1 MSTSLKKNAVLNT
14 IKTLCQVIFPIITIP
29 YISRALGAVNYGKVN
44 YTASII
50 SYFALFAAFGINNY
64 ATREGARIRDDKD
77 NLKELASQLYTISI
91 ITSIISILTLLAVVF
106 GLFSDNDKRILL
118 LVQGAAIIFTALG
131 ADWVNTIYEDFKY
144 ITIRYIV
151 VHLVS
156 LLLLFIFVKTPDDF
170 VVYAAILTIA
180 NSGANLFNI
189 FYIKKYV
196 LLRPQIS
203 SGITRHIRP
212 MLILVGYSFALTI
225 YVNSDTT
232 LLGIFKGDA
241 DVGIYSIAAKIY
253 LVVKQVLNA
262 SIMVS
267 VPRIASYLGKG
278 DKESYKKLLSS
289 VFDFLLLL
297 VLPSMVGLFMM
308 SDEVVFLAGGA
319 EYTAASLPL
328 KILSVALCFAVF
340 GCYFSN
346 CYLLPNKLDKE
357 MFIAT
362 IAGCVVNIGL
372 NCIVIPKYSYIGT
385 AGTTLLAEMIVIIIC
400 IIKSRNVEKVTVNT
414 RNMVSVLAGCVS
426 IVAVCIIFKLSINQ
440 LIIRTIG
447 SILISALGYVFVLIM
462 LKNSVAENYLNKII
476 KKIRH

>member
-1 MSTSLKKNAVLNT
+1 MPTSLKKNAILNT

-29 YISRALGAVNYGKVN
+29 YISRTLGTVSYGKVN

-64 ATREGARIRDDKD
+64 ATREGARIRDNKEK
-77 NLKELASQLYTISI
+77 LKGLASQLYTINI
-91 ITSIISILTLLAVVF
+91 ITSVISILALLVVVF
-106 GLFSDNDKRILL
+106 GFFSDNDKKILL
-118 LVQGAAIIFTALG
+118 IVQGVAIIFTALG
-131 ADWVNTIYEDFKY
+131 ADWVNTIFEDFKY
-144 ITIRYIV
+144 ITIRYII

-156 LLLLFIFVKTPDDF
+156 LILLIILVKTPDDF

-180 NSGANLFNI
+180 NSGANIFNV

-196 LLRPQIS
+196 LLRPRIS

-278 DKESYKKLLSS
+278 DIESYKKLLSS
-289 VFDFLLLL
+289 VFDFLLLI

-319 EYTAASLPL
+319 EYTAAALPL

-385 AGTTLLAEMIVIIIC
+385 AVTTLLAEMIVIIIC
-400 IIKSRNVEKVTVNT
+400 IIKSRSVEKIAVNV
-414 RNMVSVLAGCVS
+414 RNMVSVLVGCVL
-426 IVAVCIIFKLSINQ
+426 IVAVCIIFKLSFDR
-440 LIIRTIG
+440 LIVRTLG
-447 SILISALGYVFVLIM
+447 SILISVIGYAFVLII
-462 LKNSVAENYLNKII
+462 LKNSVAESYLNKII